1 MQALVVDESNITEPR
16 ASLLHRMFSIIIVVL
31 GSLFYILY
39 LFPLNFL
46 DGTSSFWESPP
57 IEDVA
62 TQISGLR
69 YYISDQW
76 RFPLFRTYGLD
87 PPDGISII
95 YTDSLPIFAVF
106 AKILYH
112 VFGTHFNYFGLWIG
126 LCYILQAISAVVL
139 LASLGVR
146 GHIPALAAAGIAL
159 SMPSFL
165 FRLFHPTLCA
175 HFLIMLALSFYFTS
189 IRTASFHRVWPWFCV
204 LAWVSL
210 WVQAYIFVM
219 VSMILFGTA
228 IQVALA
234 KKRGWLEGSC
244 AVVTCGAGALCVM
257 WASGYF
263 WGRYGVKLWEIGTT
277 EWFGWTSMNLLSPVV
292 PQWSGLFQWSG
303 LLPDPRKFVGATA
316 GPYREVAVID
326 ATGGQ
331 YEGFN
336 YLGAGVLLLVG
347 VALWLDRRN
356 LALRAKKYWG
366 LLAALFVLTALA
378 TTHRVYVGSL
388 GITLF
393 DRVPL
398 VLEDIRSSGRLFW
411 PVGYTVMAA
420 SIAVVAVRSR
430 RSIGVG
436 LLLGALVLQVGDT
449 AWLRYWARN
458 WATQGYA
465 GSLVIPATPWVDLI
479 RQHHELKIFP
489 TSACAA
495 ESKAWNPIADLV
507 FYASESLTP
516 VNTAA
521 NDRSKTVDCRI
532 ETKAAR
538 YLAVGEKTLVVMLDA
553 RYVEEFA
560 SGHPEYRSLCRSF
573 DRGSACSRQWPE
585 LEEMGFGKWFSQSNL
600 VSEP

>member
-1 MQALVVDESNITEPR
+1 M
-16 ASLLHRMFSIIIVVL
+16 
-31 GSLFYILY
+31 
-39 LFPLNFL
+39 
-46 DGTSSFWESPP
+46 
-57 IEDVA
+57 
-62 TQISGLR
+62 
-69 YYISDQW
+69 
-76 RFPLFRTYGLD
+76 
-87 PPDGISII
+87 
-95 YTDSLPIFAVF
+95 
-106 AKILYH
+106 
-112 VFGTHFNYFGLWIG
+112 WI
-126 LCYILQAISAVVL
+126 
-139 LASLGVR
+139 
-146 GHIPALAAAGIAL
+146 
-159 SMPSFL
+159 
-165 FRLFHPTLCA
+165 
-175 HFLIMLALSFYFTS
+175 
-189 IRTASFHRVWPWFCV
+189 
-204 LAWVSL
+204 
-210 WVQAYIFVM
+210 
-219 VSMILFGTA
+219 
-228 IQVALA
+228 
-234 KKRGWLEGSC
+234 
-244 AVVTCGAGALCVM
+244 
-257 WASGYF
+257 SGYF
-263 WGRYGVKLWEIGTT
+263 WGRSEVKPWEIGRT

-303 LLPDPRKFVGATA
+303 LLPDPRSLVGATA

-347 VALWLDRRN
+347 VGLWLDRRH

-560 SGHPEYRSLCRSF
+560 SGNPEYRSLCRSF